1 MAPVIRRTMVV
12 PQHLPAPAHQALAHL
27 PGPLSSET
35 ALVHV
40 GMHEVSHL
48 AQYAAYKAALT
59 LAIAQ
64 RLKKARAQTN
74 STPEQE
80 AQFSQHVAAYLDE
93 ILSIVDGAGLKMR
106 DILREAR
113 TVRPD

>member
-1 MAPVIRRTMVV
+1 MAPVIRRTVGV
-12 PQHLPAPAHQALAHL
+12 PQHLPAPSRQALARR
-27 PGPLSSET
+27 PDVLSAET

-48 AQYAAYKAALT
+48 SQYAAYRAALT
-59 LAIAQ
+59 LAVAK
-64 RLKKARAQTN
+64 RLQKARAQTS

-93 ILSIVDGAGLKMR
+93 ILSIVDGAGLQMR
-106 DILREAR
+106 DILREAT
-113 TVRPD
+113 TVPSD

>member
-12 PQHLPAPAHQALAHL
+12 PQHLPAPSHQARPHL
-27 PGPLSSET
+27 PAPLTAET

-48 AQYAAYKAALT
+48 SQYAAYKAALT

-64 RLKKARAQTN
+64 RLKKARAQAS

-80 AQFSQHVAAYLDE
+80 AQFSRHVAAYLHE
-93 ILSIVDGAGLKMR
+93 ILSIVDDAGLRMR
-106 DILREAR
+106 DILREAT
-113 TVRPD
+113 TVRQD